1 MQVVVRPS
9 VTYRAGSK
17 IQLVTSFATLVV
29 GLAGFAAKR
38 ITGVAKVPLFLDYLE
53 ILLYCETL

>member
-1 MQVVVRPS
+1 MNRCGIIP
-9 VTYRAGSK
+9 
-17 IQLVTSFATLVV
+17 LVTSFATLVV
-29 GLAGFAAKR
+29 GLSGFAAKR